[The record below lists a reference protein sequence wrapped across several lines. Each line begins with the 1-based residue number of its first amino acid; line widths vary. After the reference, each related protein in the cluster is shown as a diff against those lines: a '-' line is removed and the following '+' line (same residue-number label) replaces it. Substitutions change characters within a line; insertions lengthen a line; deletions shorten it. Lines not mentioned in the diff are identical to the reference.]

1 MSLYQKIR
9 MKRLA
14 SVAILS
20 GAVLCGSGCA
30 SHFESLPSRQEF
42 RKSLYELQWQYPELT
57 RCEPTFERHMCTP
70 IWAMPYADDLIA
82 KWGKPDKTRISWW
95 NLISLPLLHP
105 MSRWYW
111 NIENKTIDV
120 FIDRPIL
127 YGFEPHVFTLNIV
140 ENGRP
145 SQPWIEPQ
153 SVRENTQQADV
164 KIIAPSET
172 DTFARLKALKE
183 LKDSGLLTEQE
194 YESRRQALV
203 NQL

>member
-1 MSLYQKIR
+1 
-9 MKRLA
+9 MKKLI
-14 SVAILS
+14 SVAILLC
-20 GAVLCGSGCA
+20 AVLCGAGCA
-30 SHFESLPSRQEF
+30 THFGSLPPRQEF
-42 RKSLYELQWQYPELT
+42 RKPLHELQWQYPELT
-57 RCEPTFERHMCTP
+57 RCEPTFGRYMCTP
-70 IWAMPYADDLIA
+70 ISSMPYADDLIA
-82 KWGKPDKTRISWW
+82 KWGKPDETRISWW
-95 NLISLPLLHP
+95 NLISLPPIHP

-111 NIENKTIDV
+111 HIENKTIDV
-120 FIDRPIL
+120 LIDRPIA

-153 SVRENTQQADV
+153 SVLKTTQQTDV
-164 KIIAPSET
+164 EIKAPAEP

-194 YESRRQALV
+194 YEARRQALV